1 MDLIYEL
8 LVSYFREERDK
19 NTITKALNFEQIVEK
34 QCYKILSE
42 IKNIIQDE
50 KVEDNDCFDKIE
62 KIVCLFESY
71 GIDFGTRHDFWFI

>member
-8 LVSYFREERDK
+8 LVSYFREEKDK
-19 NTITKALNFEQIVEK
+19 NTITKALNFEQMVEK

-71 GIDFGTRHDFWFI
+71 GIDSGTRHDF